1 MKLSTRRKIYYT
13 SVAVALVAILVSAV
27 IINRTLV
34 NTPKFDIESISE
46 SAGDPVSAYMAYVK
60 EDGKLAVGITDEAGT
75 TAEIVQFIHET
86 AVSSAPMPND
96 NTKKTPDAWVIL
108 YDGENRI
115 ASRMNFYD
123 GGTTMWCDGCR
134 FETDAEYMRRLIAYC
149 DENIKEEN
157 EPVEPEADQGKDTE
171 EQ

>member
-13 SVAVALVAILVSAV
+13 SVAVALMAILVSAV

-60 EDGKLAVGITDEAGT
+60 EDGKLAVGITDDAGT

-86 AVSSAPMPND
+86 AVSSA
-96 NTKKTPDAWVIL
+96 PDAWVIL